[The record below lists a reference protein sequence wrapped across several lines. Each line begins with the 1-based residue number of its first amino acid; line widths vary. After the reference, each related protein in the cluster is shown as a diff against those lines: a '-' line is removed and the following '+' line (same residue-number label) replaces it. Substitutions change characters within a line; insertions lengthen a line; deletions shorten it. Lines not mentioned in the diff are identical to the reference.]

1 MKKTIL
7 IIGSNGMAGHIISEY
22 LSTFEDFNILRVSR
36 DNFNFKN
43 SYTLDVSNFIEIK
56 KLINNIKPSIVINA
70 IGILNKDAETNP
82 DKAILINSFI
92 PHLLAKECSKISASL
107 IHLSTDCVFSGN
119 KGSYVENDFK
129 DGLGFYAQSK
139 ALGEVLY
146 DKHLTIRTSIIGP
159 DLKESGIGL
168 FNWVLNQKYT
178 ITGYTEAI
186 WGGVTTLE
194 LAKSINHIIRLNDF
208 KLNLIQLTNGKK
220 ISKFSL
226 IEILNDVFSLK
237 LNIIASS
244 EYKVDKSLINTSN
257 FIYQVPDYKTM
268 IVEMYDWILNHS
280 ELYKH
285 YNIL

>member
-119 KGSYVENDFK
+119 KGSYLENDFK